1 MEIRPLIS
9 VIIPVYNAGNYLE
22 DCVNSIANQSYDNL
36 QIILV
41 DDGSTD
47 NSSNICDNFAKKDQ
61 RIQVIHQKNMG
72 AAAARKAGVLCA
84 MGDYICFVD
93 ADDRA
98 DIEMIDFF
106 RKNIGKSDLL
116 TSGCKC
122 EITPGKYAVWIDSLG
137 EGIYDTDKKKT
148 YFIDNMIAFES
159 RFEVGVQPYLWGK
172 LYRRE
177 IIQEAIQDIDL
188 SIVYSEDRDLLFRCI
203 LKSKSI
209 YVSHQSFY
217 YYRYN
222 PTSIIRTVN
231 KNFMGDLN
239 KLYVSLEKAFRGHP
253 QEESLLHQL
262 QLFLVSRMYLIPHFM
277 GFCADAQM
285 LGYMFPFSELE
296 KGSKIILYG
305 AGSVG
310 IRYYRQIYRQNQI
323 RMVLWVDKNW
333 RDYKDVSVSAPEEIV
348 KFEYD
353 YIVIAVKR
361 KDLADEIRGELIEM
375 GIRESK
381 ILWREPAV
389 L

>member
-1 MEIRPLIS
+1 MQIRPLIS
-9 VIIPVYNAGNYLE
+9 VIIPVYNAGNYLK
-22 DCVNSIANQSYDNL
+22 DCINSIASQSYDNL
-36 QIILV
+36 EIILV

-148 YFIDNMIAFES
+148 YFINNMIAFES

-222 PTSIIRTVN
+222 PTSIIRNIN
-231 KNFMGDLN
+231 KNFME
-239 KLYVSLEKAFRGHP
+239 V
-253 QEESLLHQL
+253 
-262 QLFLVSRMYLIPHFM
+262 LV
-277 GFCADAQM
+277 
-285 LGYMFPFSELE
+285 
-296 KGSKIILYG
+296 
-305 AGSVG
+305 
-310 IRYYRQIYRQNQI
+310 
-323 RMVLWVDKNW
+323 
-333 RDYKDVSVSAPEEIV
+333 
-348 KFEYD
+348 
-353 YIVIAVKR
+353 
-361 KDLADEIRGELIEM
+361 
-375 GIRESK
+375 
-381 ILWREPAV
+381 
-389 L
+389 